1 MKLAISN
8 IAWNNSYNEE
18 MYEYLKNVGFS
29 GLEIAPTKIF
39 GQTPYERISDAVA
52 YSKELMDGY
61 GLCVPSIQS
70 IWFGKNETIIGSE
83 EEYNELLSYTRKAID
98 FAAAINCNNLV
109 FGCPR
114 NRNISNPKDIN
125 IVIDFLR
132 SVGEYAI
139 KKGTVFAL
147 EANPPIYN
155 TNFMNTTKEAI
166 DIISK
171 IDCEG
176 IKLNLDLGTMI
187 YNREDIELLSDSVS
201 LINHVHI
208 SEPYLAVIEKR
219 ELHEHLARLL
229 DKYLYRGYISI
240 EMKEQNSID
249 VIKRAIKYISEVFG

>member
-83 EEYNELLSYTRKAID
+83 EEYNELLSYTR
-98 FAAAINCNNLV
+98 N
-109 FGCPR
+109 
-114 NRNISNPKDIN
+114 
-125 IVIDFLR
+125 VIDFLR